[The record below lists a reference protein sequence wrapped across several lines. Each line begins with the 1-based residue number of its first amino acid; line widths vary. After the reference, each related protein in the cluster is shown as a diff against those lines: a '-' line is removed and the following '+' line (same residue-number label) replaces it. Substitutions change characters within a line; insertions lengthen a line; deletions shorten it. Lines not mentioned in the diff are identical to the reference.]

1 MERHSLPPVQLL
13 WTIAAYGPIRPPYA
27 DAGASFTISQLLEQ
41 ISEIIPL
48 ESEDWGLEDYAVEVG
63 GFECLHFSEIR
74 HVLKEDD
81 IVWYVP
87 SVRLLGAN
95 FKG

>member
-1 MERHSLPPVQLL
+1 MQRHSLPPVQLL
-13 WTIAAYGPIRPPYA
+13 WTIAPHGPIRPPYA

-63 GFECLHFSEIR
+63 GFECLHFSEIS

-81 IVWYVP
+81 IVWYLP
-87 SVRLLGAN
+87 SVRPLGVK

>member
-1 MERHSLPPVQLL
+1 MQRHSLPPVQLL
-13 WTIAAYGPIRPPYA
+13 WTIAPYGPIRPPYA

-63 GFECLHFSEIR
+63 GFECLHFSEIS
-74 HVLKEDD
+74 HILKEDD

-87 SVRLLGAN
+87 SVRLLRAN
-95 FKG
+95 FWG